1 MVYTSAT
8 LIFITSVITL
18 YALIIHRKNL
28 MILVFLIPML
38 LTSTV
43 YTGYSIYALQGT
55 PINGLPLG
63 KSVEVVWVEPAKPWI
78 RLILR
83 VGDKSEPTYY
93 KIAYTKENMDELN
106 KAMAKAKSS
115 GKDGAEGKFELKG
128 AGGEEKG
135 GEYVFMPKPKSIN
148 PGKKSTEGWDD
159 NDANYSLPQ
168 RPNGPSSIDQ
178 EAQQRQNEELQ
189 RELDAVGMSS
199 GHSTS
204 PIREPLT
211 SDNTW
216 CDSDWGCGP

>member
-18 YALIIHRKNL
+18 YALILHRKNL
-28 MILVFLIPML
+28 IILIFLIPML

-55 PINGLPLG
+55 PIQGLPLS
-63 KSVEVVWVEPAKPWI
+63 KAVEILWVEPAKPWI
-78 RLILR
+78 RLMLR
-83 VGDKSEPTYY
+83 VGDESEPTYY
-93 KIAYTKENMDELN
+93 KIVYTEKNMEEIN
-106 KAMAKAKSS
+106 KAMAKAKAE
-115 GKDGAEGKFELKG
+115 GKDGIEGQFELKG
-128 AGGEEKG
+128 AGGEERG
-135 GEYVFMPKPKSIN
+135 GEYVFMQKPRSIN
-148 PGKKSTEGWDD
+148 PGKKTRSGNDD
-159 NDANYSLPQ
+159 NTDYSLPQ
-168 RPNGPSSIDQ
+168 RPNGPSIDQ
-178 EAQQRQNEELQ
+178 EVQERQNEELQ

-211 SDNTW
+211 EDNTW